1 MKNTITNVDAAR
13 AILSKPRSYYAN
25 LKNNAEDAEELTL
38 WADMLVLWDEYAS
51 EFPEIVEATEYFTA
65 AVRPNCMAIRFVQAS
80 EFNGATVM
88 WVDLKTAHETRQ
100 CCYELDAEGCW
111 NYFDGDREP
120 EMSKELANAWE
131 KANDIL
137 TRVYNTE
144 QTNFVSAN

>member
-13 AILSKPRSYYAN
+13 AILSQPRSYYAN
-25 LKNNAEDAEELTL
+25 LKNNAEAAEMI
-38 WADMLVLWDEYAS
+38 ALWDEYAS

-80 EFNGATVM
+80 EFNGSTVM

-100 CCYELDAEGCW
+100 CCYELDAEGWW
-111 NYFDGDREP
+111 NYCDGDREP